1 MRIREATGSD
11 IPLLS
16 SHHRKMF
23 EEIWQTRGEDID
35 DLRFAEIEKAYV
47 PKLHRQLYDG
57 SCKAWVIE
65 DKPRVIA
72 SGAISIV
79 SFVPNPQDL
88 CSNVAY
94 LHSMY
99 TEKDQRKNHCANR
112 IIEQALQYCKAKGI
126 RRIILNASEAG
137 RPIYEKFGF
146 QPASDMMRLLM
157 E

>member
-1 MRIREATGSD
+1 MRIREATDND
-11 IPLLS
+11 ILFLA

-23 EEIWQTRGEDID
+23 EEIWQTRGEDIENS
-35 DLRFAEIEKAYV
+35 RFTEIEKAYV
-47 PKLHRQLYDG
+47 QKLHRQLHDG

-65 DKPRVIA
+65 DELRIIA

-79 SFVPNPQDL
+79 SFVPTPKD
-88 CSNVAY
+88 SSSTVAY
-94 LHSMY
+94 LHSVY
-99 TEKDQRKNHCANR
+99 TEKDQRNNHCANR

-137 RPIYEKFGF
+137 RPLYEKLGF
-146 QPASDMMRLLM
+146 RSAPDIMRLFI